1 MAKNPKELT
10 THSFIPREKAQ
21 RHLHGVRLLEPAHLL
36 DVVHEVTTIHILHHE
51 VQAILGGDSKEQ
63 SQPSGVSW
71 APDGEQVIAEIY
83 DPNPQ
88 DSTTGQVP

>member
-1 MAKNPKELT
+1 M
-10 THSFIPREKAQ
+10 
-21 RHLHGVRLLEPAHLL
+21 RLLEPAYLL
-36 DVVHEVTTIHILHHE
+36 DVVHEVTAVHILHHE

-71 APDGEQVIAEIY
+71 APDGERVIAEIY